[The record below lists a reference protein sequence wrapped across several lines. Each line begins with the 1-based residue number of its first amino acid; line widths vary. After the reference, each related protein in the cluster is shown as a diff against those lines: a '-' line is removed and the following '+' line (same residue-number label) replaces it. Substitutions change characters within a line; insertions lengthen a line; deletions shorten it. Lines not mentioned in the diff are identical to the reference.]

1 MYTSMKNITCH
12 LSDQIQEAINYK
24 VSILKESQQ
33 KIIEELKRIQEE
45 AKQASDAVKNDLE
58 TRKRELQ
65 ERVNK
70 AKKDLK
76 K

>member
-1 MYTSMKNITCH
+1 MDKREVKCN
-12 LSDQIQEAINYK
+12 ANVRPNYFPVN
-24 VSILKESQQ
+24 VSIL
-33 KIIEELKRIQEE
+33 
-45 AKQASDAVKNDLE
+45 AVVF
-58 TRKRELQ
+58 RELQ